1 MHGSQIAALRT
12 SAIPGKGLLPT
23 LLHAAA
29 LFIAVSQIRH
39 CRAHATLCRLAEPM
53 HSMLPVLLHAVAV
66 FIAYA
71 QPVHTFTVALIRRRA
86 HPVHGLGSV
95 GFHADPVVEGAGEQ
109 HLSAGRTV
117 FRRLAV

>member
-1 MHGSQIAALRT
+1 
-12 SAIPGKGLLPT
+12 
-23 LLHAAA
+23 
-29 LFIAVSQIRH
+29 
-39 CRAHATLCRLAEPM
+39 M

-71 QPVHTFTVALIRRRA
+71 QPVHTFTVTLIRRRA

-109 HLSAGRTV
+109 HLSAERTV